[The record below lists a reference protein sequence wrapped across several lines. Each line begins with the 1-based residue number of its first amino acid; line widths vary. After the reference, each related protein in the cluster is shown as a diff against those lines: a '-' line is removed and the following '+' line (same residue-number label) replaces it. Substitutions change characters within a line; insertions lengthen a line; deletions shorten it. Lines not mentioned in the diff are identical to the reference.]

1 VFPLNPPIDSPDDH
15 GAQSGAAEPADLTV
29 QPEEQPAPTLPT
41 MADLD
46 RLSMVLDGVD
56 DTLDDLDRRG

>member
-1 VFPLNPPIDSPDDH
+1 VFPVNPSIDPPFDH
-15 GAQSGAAEPADLTV
+15 LDQPGAAEPADLTV
-29 QPEEQPAPTLPT
+29 QPEEHPAPTLPT

-46 RLSMVLDGVD
+46 RLSMALDGID